1 MLDGVFPGGFQK
13 RLKARN
19 LCIEHRIELLRRLI
33 QNEPVLE
40 HAGAVNDGRE
50 GAVGR
55 SGGFQD
61 VRKRLCLPHIHRIIV
76 DSGARGPNGIQG

>member
-13 RLKARN
+13 GFKPRN

-33 QNEPVLE
+33 QNEPVLQ
-40 HAGAVNDGRE
+40 HAGAVNDGRD
-50 GAVGR
+50 GAEGR

-61 VRKRLCLPHIHRIIV
+61 ARKRLRLPHIHRMIL
-76 DSGARGPNGIQG
+76 DSGTGGSNGIQG